1 MKKVAIVILN
11 WNGASMMRR
20 FLPSVIEHSAEV
32 ADIVVADN
40 ASTDDSLALLRDEFP
55 SVRTIVLDKNYGF
68 AGGYN
73 CALEQ
78 VDNDYYML
86 LNSDVEV
93 TEGWMDTLLEFM
105 DSHEDAWHV
114 LEYGAAYTPYIIQNG
129 EVYRLF
135 TSMFLHFGI
144 EHLVNN
150 MLVLFV
156 LGSRLERVI
165 GKIRFLLIYLLGGIA
180 GNVVSLLLE
189 LKTQEFSVSAGASGA
204 VFAVM
209 GAMIY
214 IVIRNKGWLGD
225 LSMRQIL
232 VMAAFSLYFGFTSSG
247 VDNAAHIGGLLA
259 GFVLAVLFWHPSGS
273 RGIYT

>member
-1 MKKVAIVILN
+1 M
-11 WNGASMMRR
+11 
-20 FLPSVIEHSAEV
+20 EE
-32 ADIVVADN
+32 
-40 ASTDDSLALLRDEFP
+40 LRKEP
-55 SVRTIVLDKNYGF
+55 VT
-68 AGGYN
+68 AG
-73 CALEQ
+73 LI
-78 VDNDYYML
+78 L
-86 LNSDVEV
+86 LNILVFLIVEF
-93 TEGWMDTLLEFM
+93 TGSSQNTMHMLDC
-105 DSHEDAWHV
+105 
-114 LEYGAAYTPYIIQNG
+114 GAAFTPMIIQGG
-129 EVYRLF
+129 EYYRLF
-135 TSMFLHFGI
+135 TCMFLHFGI

-180 GNVVSLLLE
+180 GNVVSLFLE
-189 LKTQEFSVSAGASGA
+189 LKMQEFSVSAGASGA

>member
-1 MKKVAIVILN
+1 MEI
-11 WNGASMMRR
+11 
-20 FLPSVIEHSAEV
+20 H
-32 ADIVVADN
+32 
-40 ASTDDSLALLRDEFP
+40 
-55 SVRTIVLDKNYGF
+55 
-68 AGGYN
+68 
-73 CALEQ
+73 
-78 VDNDYYML
+78 
-86 LNSDVEV
+86 
-93 TEGWMDTLLEFM
+93 LLEYTEQHKMLRLGMLQNGVKNLEEIRKEPATMALILINVLVFIAVEFTGT
-105 DSHEDAWHV
+105 SQDAWHV

-214 IVIRNKGWLGD
+214 VVIRNKGWLGD

-259 GFVLAVLFWHPSGS
+259 GFVLAVLFWYPSES

>member
-1 MKKVAIVILN
+1 
-11 WNGASMMRR
+11 
-20 FLPSVIEHSAEV
+20 
-32 ADIVVADN
+32 
-40 ASTDDSLALLRDEFP
+40 
-55 SVRTIVLDKNYGF
+55 
-68 AGGYN
+68 
-73 CALEQ
+73 
-78 VDNDYYML
+78 
-86 LNSDVEV
+86 
-93 TEGWMDTLLEFM
+93 
-105 DSHEDAWHV
+105 
-114 LEYGAAYTPYIIQNG
+114 
-129 EVYRLF
+129 
-135 TSMFLHFGI
+135 MFLHFGI

-156 LGSRLERVI
+156 LGSRQERVI

-259 GFVLAVLFWHPSGS
+259 GFVLQSCFGILQDPEEYIHGKVLPIPGALSTFMEP
-273 RGIYT
+273 

>member
-1 MKKVAIVILN
+1 M
-11 WNGASMMRR
+11 
-20 FLPSVIEHSAEV
+20 EE
-32 ADIVVADN
+32 
-40 ASTDDSLALLRDEFP
+40 LRKEP
-55 SVRTIVLDKNYGF
+55 VT
-68 AGGYN
+68 AG
-73 CALEQ
+73 LI
-78 VDNDYYML
+78 L
-86 LNSDVEV
+86 LNILVFLIVEF
-93 TEGWMDTLLEFM
+93 TGSSQNTMHMLDC
-105 DSHEDAWHV
+105 
-114 LEYGAAYTPYIIQNG
+114 GAAFTPMIIQGG
-129 EVYRLF
+129 EYYRLF
-135 TSMFLHFGI
+135 TCMFLHFGI

>member
-1 MKKVAIVILN
+1 MEI
-11 WNGASMMRR
+11 
-20 FLPSVIEHSAEV
+20 H
-32 ADIVVADN
+32 
-40 ASTDDSLALLRDEFP
+40 
-55 SVRTIVLDKNYGF
+55 
-68 AGGYN
+68 
-73 CALEQ
+73 
-78 VDNDYYML
+78 
-86 LNSDVEV
+86 
-93 TEGWMDTLLEFM
+93 LLEYTEQHKMLRLGMVQNGVKNLEEIRKEPATMALILINVLVFIAVEFTGT
-105 DSHEDAWHV
+105 SQDAWHV

-214 IVIRNKGWLGD
+214 VVIRNKGWLGD

-259 GFVLAVLFWHPSGS
+259 GFVLAVLFWYPSGS

>member
-1 MKKVAIVILN
+1 MEI
-11 WNGASMMRR
+11 
-20 FLPSVIEHSAEV
+20 H
-32 ADIVVADN
+32 
-40 ASTDDSLALLRDEFP
+40 
-55 SVRTIVLDKNYGF
+55 
-68 AGGYN
+68 
-73 CALEQ
+73 
-78 VDNDYYML
+78 
-86 LNSDVEV
+86 
-93 TEGWMDTLLEFM
+93 LLEYTEQHKMLSLGMLQNGVKNLEEIRKEPATMALILINVLVFIAVEFTGT
-105 DSHEDAWHV
+105 SQDAWHV

-150 MLVLFV
+150 MMVLFV

-232 VMAAFSLYFGFTSSG
+232 VMAAFSLYFGFASTG
-247 VDNAAHIGGLLA
+247 VDNTAHVGGMVS
-259 GFVLAVLFWHPSGS
+259 GFFLAVIFYHPG
-273 RGIYT
+273 RKI